1 MTVMSI
7 VTGAIALG
15 VEAPRAQTPAYGQS
29 PPAQAP
35 AMKRT
40 VLLKEDLAMPG
51 QELVQAIVDLP
62 NGARS
67 GRHTHPGEE
76 VAYVLE
82 GEIILA
88 VKGNLRG
95 RSRLGT
101 RSSSRRAASTRRSTR
116 VERRRR
122 SWSPTRWR
130 RASHSRRRPP
140 ETAPVGMS
148 AQSTVALNP
157 ASGRVR
163 RDRSRPCRTVPMH
176 VRAS

>member
-1 MTVMSI
+1 MKRWSIAVTVMSI

-88 VKGNLRG
+88 VQG
-95 RSRLGT
+95 
-101 RSSSRRAASTRRSTR
+101 
-116 VERRRR
+116 
-122 SWSPTRWR
+122 
-130 RASHSRRRPP
+130 RPP
-140 ETAPVGMS
+140 HTLKAGDTFFVEKSRIHETINESGAPAKILVTY
-148 AQSTVALNP
+148 TVEKGKPLATP
-157 ASGRVR
+157 AS
-163 RDRSRPCRTVPMH
+163 
-176 VRAS
+176 

>member
-1 MTVMSI
+1 MKRWSIAVTVMSI

-35 AMKRT
+35 TMKRT

-88 VKGNLRG
+88 VQGKPPRTLKAGDTFFVEKGRIHETLNESGAPAKILVTYTVEKG
-95 RSRLGT
+95 KPLAT
-101 RSSSRRAASTRRSTR
+101 TAS
-116 VERRRR
+116 
-122 SWSPTRWR
+122 
-130 RASHSRRRPP
+130 
-140 ETAPVGMS
+140 
-148 AQSTVALNP
+148 
-157 ASGRVR
+157 
-163 RDRSRPCRTVPMH
+163 
-176 VRAS
+176 

>member
-1 MTVMSI
+1 MKRWSVAVTVMSI
-7 VTGAIALG
+7 VVGTIVLGA
-15 VEAPRAQTPAYGQS
+15 EAPRAQAPAYGQS
-29 PPAQAP
+29 PPVQAA

-88 VKGNLRG
+88 VQG
-95 RSRLGT
+95 
-101 RSSSRRAASTRRSTR
+101 
-116 VERRRR
+116 
-122 SWSPTRWR
+122 
-130 RASHSRRRPP
+130 RPP
-140 ETAPVGMS
+140 RTLKAGDTFFVEKSRIHETINESGAPAKILVTY
-148 AQSTVALNP
+148 TVEKGKPLATP
-157 ASGRVR
+157 AS
-163 RDRSRPCRTVPMH
+163 
-176 VRAS
+176 